1 VALSAPANVR
11 AASSVG
17 SLIGRIARSREVTLA
32 GVIIVMAVLVS
43 ARAPNFLTADN
54 LVLVTAFAAIIAI
67 AAVGE
72 ALVILTKNIDLSVES
87 TIGLV
92 AFVVAEVLKQHEMPI
107 LGAWALGIGLG
118 LVLGMANG
126 VIVTIFRV
134 PSIVATL
141 GTLSVYRG
149 LDFFV
154 ANGHE
159 VNLADL
165 PAGYSDPA
173 HETLLGF
180 QVGGIGFSGIPVFV
194 ILAIVVVAIV
204 GLALRYSV
212 IGRQLYAVGSNVE
225 AAAVI
230 GVRSRLTVFLAFAM
244 CGMLAGIAGVLWGI
258 YFGTIYASSASGLS
272 LQVIAA
278 VVVGGV
284 SIAGGSGT
292 VIGAALGALFLGLI
306 NNALLL
312 LLLPQEWLQLIYGA
326 VILVAVSTDALIQV
340 RSQRAKARSRVR

>member
-1 VALSAPANVR
+1 M
-11 AASSVG
+11 
-17 SLIGRIARSREVTLA
+17 IWRIARSREVTLA
-32 GVIIVMAVLVS
+32 AVLIVVAAFAS
-43 ARAPNFLTADN
+43 VRAQNFLTADN

-92 AFVVAEVLKQHEMPI
+92 AFVVATVLKQHDMPVPA
-107 LGAWALGIGLG
+107 AWAFGIGLG

-126 VIVTIFRV
+126 VIVTIFKV

-149 LDFFV
+149 LDFYV

-159 VNLADL
+159 VNLVDL

-173 HETLLGF
+173 HQTLLGF
-180 QVGGIGFSGIPVFV
+180 QFGGIGFSGIPIFV
-194 ILAIVVVAIV
+194 ILAILVVAAV
-204 GLALRYSV
+204 GMALRYTV
-212 IGRQLYAVGSNVE
+212 IGRQFYAVGSNAE

-230 GVRSRLTVFLAFAM
+230 GVRSRLTVFLAFSM
-244 CGMLAGIAGVLWGI
+244 CGMLAGVAGVLWGI
-258 YFGTIYASSASGLS
+258 YFGTLYASSASGLS

-292 VIGAALGALFLGLI
+292 VIGAAIGALFLGLI
-306 NNALLL
+306 NNELPLLKV
-312 LLLPQEWLQLIYGA
+312 PQEWLTLVYGA
-326 VILVAVSTDALIQV
+326 VILVAISTDALIQV